1 VIVVVDGACGHIA
14 LIDAENLKALS
25 VQLRHCDAT
34 NAQLGDLGRIE
45 GEHAWLDI
53 AQLRALSPLAEDQ
66 EWNEGFEA
74 TMAYAD
80 SKGWVNDSGTE
91 VRAHLD

>member
-14 LIDAENLKALS
+14 LEDAENLKALS
-25 VQLRHCDAT
+25 VHLRHCDAT
-34 NAQLGDLGRIE
+34 NAQLGDVGHLD

-53 AQLRALSPLAEDQ
+53 AQLRALSPLADDP
-66 EWNEGFEA
+66 EWNTGFDA
-74 TMAYAD
+74 TMAYAG
-80 SKGWVNDSGTE
+80 SKGWLDESGTK